1 MVIVGTNDLET
12 GGRQYS
18 ARQLI
23 MHEEYNQPLGSND
36 IGLIKIYGT
45 FQFDEKTQPIKY
57 SDKFVDADARDLQI
71 TGWGRLTVSKC
82 KKMRTIFFLIIQIC
96 RFISDKWRT
105 SNAFASATS
114 ECHSK

>member
-1 MVIVGTNDLET
+1 MVIVGTNDLES

-57 SDKFVDADARDLQI
+57 SDKFVDADARNLQI

-82 KKMRTIFFLIIQIC
+82 TEMPIIFFLTIQIC
-96 RFISDKWRT
+96 RLNLDKWRT